1 MISENPSLQEIL
13 SVIKNG
19 IDVGEF
25 IVSGLTG
32 LTPEILGQAI
42 REWQD
47 PLMIVEWLKLENP
60 FISVVAKSLF
70 RSNWE
75 RVEYVLIDG
84 DFLYRE
90 IAKDKEKKTLLDTQ
104 RGMAW
109 LNYVRRRSYE
119 YYFFYTWGKKCPR
132 CAKNMERKKTKGVS
146 NVADEI
152 YLCKCGYI
160 IPIIDAGSTYYENQG
175 HNRSTLQLSA
185 PTKLEV

>member
-19 IDVGEF
+19 VDVGEF

-42 REWQD
+42 QEWQD

-60 FISVVAKSLF
+60 FISVVAKTLF

-75 RVEYVLIDG
+75 RVEYVLVDG
-84 DFLYRE
+84 DFLYVE
-90 IAKDKEKKTLLDTQ
+90 IAKDKAKKILLDTH

-109 LNYVRRRSYE
+109 LNYVKRRSYE

-132 CAKNMERKKTKGVS
+132 CAKNMERKKTKCVS
-146 NVADEI
+146 NVTDEI

-160 IPIIDAGSTYYENQG
+160 IPIFDAGSTYYDNQG
-175 HNRSTLQLSA
+175 HNRSTLRLGA
-185 PTKLEV
+185 PTN